1 MARGTPEIDRGKCT
15 GCARCVPV
23 CSQAILAMSGRKR
36 LGRKVYAYCTDEEL
50 CTACGDCATIC
61 PPRAI
66 RVWSFTI
73 VAGG

>member
-1 MARGTPEIDRGKCT
+1 MARGKPEIDRGKCT
-15 GCARCVPV
+15 GCTRCVPV
-23 CSQAILAMSGRKR
+23 CPQTILAMSGRKK
-36 LGRKVYAYCTDEEL
+36 LGRKIFAYCVAEEL

-61 PPRAI
+61 PTRAI